1 MGTEGSPTKMKGM
14 RVSIYVRYKL
24 IEPRTRNTEEA
35 NKKQARERER
45 GTEREREGEGV
56 EEEKAECGGFAR
68 RSSPP
73 AEKRPAVSKGRARVL
88 SLVFFYLS
96 RASSSSSS
104 SSSLPLPAVLS
115 SGLPLSASPSSSLLH
130 ARRFFAINLEARQKP
145 AVERMLVRERGRER
159 QLSQLVPRASIF
171 LLDSL
176 ALLFFL
182 LLSLL
187 F

>member
-1 MGTEGSPTKMKGM
+1 M
-14 RVSIYVRYKL
+14 RRFCQKVL
-24 IEPRTRNTEEA
+24 
-35 NKKQARERER
+35 
-45 GTEREREGEGV
+45 
-56 EEEKAECGGFAR
+56 
-68 RSSPP
+68 PP

-159 QLSQLVPRASIF
+159 QLSQLVPRASPFFSWIR
-171 LLDSL
+171 SL
-176 ALLFFL
+176 FSVFSFSLSFSERRARALFFITAL
-182 LLSLL
+182 WILRFVRLKYFASARAGDRGVAHFAPLARGATTHDVHL
-187 F
+187 